1 MDGYRSA
8 PFLAVFDGGIAAAG
22 GLGASSASLPF
33 SEGSSAD
40 VIQLPGMTPC
50 GVFFKDHTRIFTL
63 CDDCNLL
70 FSVLV

>member
-22 GLGASSASLPF
+22 GLGASSASLSF

-40 VIQLPGMTPC
+40 VIQLPGMTSYV
-50 GVFFKDHTRIFTL
+50 VFFKDQIG
-63 CDDCNLL
+63 
-70 FSVLV
+70 SVFCLQVEL